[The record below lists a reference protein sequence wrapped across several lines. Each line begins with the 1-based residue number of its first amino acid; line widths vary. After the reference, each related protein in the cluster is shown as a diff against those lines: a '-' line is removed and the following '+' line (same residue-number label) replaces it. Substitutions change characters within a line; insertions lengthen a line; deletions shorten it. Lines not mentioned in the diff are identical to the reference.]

1 MKRIPLFIGVVLYA
15 SLLACGRQP
24 TAHTANPALTASHPK
39 RYPLSLVDNKTDTT
53 CGMPLT
59 AGIEDTLHYKGR
71 VLGFCSTECKNEF
84 VKNNPAK

>member
-1 MKRIPLFIGVVLYA
+1 MKRIPLFIGVGLCVVLL
-15 SLLACGRQP
+15 SCGRQP
-24 TAHTANPALTASHPK
+24 KTNPANPALTAAHPK

-71 VLGFCSTECKNEF
+71 VLGFCSRECKNEF
-84 VKNNPAK
+84 VKNNP